1 MEDINSRTADIEAQ
15 GSAAIAEIETEDCA
29 AMAELETQ
37 DTAGIAEIET
47 EDSVAMEEI
56 ETDDSSAMEEIET
69 EDTAACAEIETQD
82 SALIDIENPHNVL
95 VSHIAQKLDNMES
108 TPSMQ
113 HCIYQVRMELRKINE
128 EAYTPRVVSIGPFH
142 YGSERFKSM
151 EKHKL
156 DYFKKLIGRGNKRLE
171 DYVVV
176 MKKLEDIIRQRYAE
190 TIKLDSDEFVMMI
203 LVDAGFII
211 ELLRR
216 YFFWDRKEQ
225 NHLEVQNEPLL
236 YNSLQ
241 LDNICHD
248 LLLLENQLPFFVL
261 EVLFYQTFAP
271 FPENFPPLLQL
282 TLDFFKNYYKCLL
295 DIHFSNGVLE
305 IPCFEL
311 SDQTTPFIRNLMA
324 LELCHYPHD
333 SYIND
338 YIILMNNL
346 IKAPK
351 DVDLLVK
358 KGILVNGLGDS
369 SAAATFFNPLSRQ
382 IKFSSSNFYYSRLCK
397 DLNAYKKVPWE
408 VWMAIFKHDYC
419 STPWRTASTTAA
431 VILLVL
437 TFIQA
442 VCSILSL
449 KGV

>member
-1 MEDINSRTADIEAQ
+1 MEDID
-15 GSAAIAEIETEDCA
+15 SA
-29 AMAELETQ
+29 
-37 DTAGIAEIET
+37 
-47 EDSVAMEEI
+47 S
-56 ETDDSSAMEEIET
+56 
-69 EDTAACAEIETQD
+69 AEIETQNR
-82 SALIDIENPHNVL
+82 ALIDIENPYKVL
-95 VSHIAQKLDNMES
+95 VSHIAVMLESLES
-108 TPSMQ
+108 TPSLEQ
-113 HCIYQVRMELRKINE
+113 YCIYRVPMKLRKVNE
-128 EAYTPRVVSIGPFH
+128 EDFTPRVVSIGPFH
-142 YGSERFKSM
+142 YGNERFKSM
-151 EKHKL
+151 EKDKL
-156 DYFKKLIGRGNKRLE
+156 DYFKKLIGRGNEGLE
-171 DYVVV
+171 DYVGL
-176 MKKLEDIIRQRYAE
+176 MKELEDKIRQCYAE
-190 TIKLDSDEFVMMI
+190 TINWLNSDEFVMMI

-236 YNSLQ
+236 YNSWQ
-241 LDNICHD
+241 LNNICHD

-282 TLDFFKNYYKCLL
+282 TLDFFKNYYNQQNRLPNAGARHFTDLIRTLHLPMSRRLLPQRALEEFKSLHSATELHEAGVKFKVGSSKCLL
-295 DIHFSNGVLE
+295 DLHFSNGVLE
-305 IPCFEL
+305 IPRFEL
-311 SDQTTPFIRNLMA
+311 SDQTTPFTRNLMA